1 MMTSWD
7 EIKGEVKDAYDKID
21 SAYKEH
27 VLSAVD
33 KVKER
38 PLLNSAVKT
47 ALPLIPIIGPILRNL
62 YDNIGGGTTSEE
74 DKAKQILDFL
84 GELEK
89 QSKEQFDRIA
99 KDLGTNRDVITDAV
113 NQNKI
118 AITDLISKS
127 STELLRAIAKVKEDT
142 IKIRDRVGKIQE
154 ILEKQGPVGSEPKR
168 NAKPST
174 FHGESKIFVGR
185 TQDIDTIKNY
195 FFESNLPVSIIG
207 EGGIGKSALAYQ
219 AMHKCDDIF
228 DLVIPVYFGSFLT
241 FESFLLEI
249 V

>member
-7 EIKGEVKDAYDKID
+7 EIKGEIKDAYDKID

-27 VLSAVD
+27 IVSAVD

-127 STELLRAIAKVKEDT
+127 STEYYE
-142 IKIRDRVGKIQE
+142 Q
-154 ILEKQGPVGSEPKR
+154 
-168 NAKPST
+168 
-174 FHGESKIFVGR
+174 
-185 TQDIDTIKNY
+185 
-195 FFESNLPVSIIG
+195 
-207 EGGIGKSALAYQ
+207 
-219 AMHKCDDIF
+219 
-228 DLVIPVYFGSFLT
+228 
-241 FESFLLEI
+241 
-249 V
+249 